1 MAREKILVVDDQIS
15 YCEVLS
21 DVLGEE
27 GYMVDYA
34 LDGRSALS
42 KAIETEYDVIIIDL
56 KLPDMDGIDLM
67 RKLKENDVFSSFIVV
82 TGFASVESAIQ
93 AMREGAYDYII
104 KPFNTEEVKI
114 HIKRV
119 IERANLLF
127 QNRILK
133 EELSSIYDDT
143 IVGQS
148 PPIQRLKELIT
159 HIAPTDATVLIYGES
174 GTGKELVARAI
185 HKASR
190 RADKPM
196 IKVSCAALP
205 ESLLESELF
214 GYEKGAFTGA
224 YTRKPGKFELANGG
238 SFFLDEIG
246 DMPPSMQVKLLRV
259 LQEKEFERLG
269 GTKTIKVDVRIIA
282 ATNRNLRE
290 AIRDK
295 VFRED
300 LFYRLSVIPIALPPL
315 RNRKEDIPLL
325 CEHFIQK
332 LNKKMPK
339 KIKGISDEAVK
350 KLMEY
355 DWPGNVRE
363 LENTIERAFIL
374 AKKDIILPENLILE
388 GTPINLPASEM
399 SPQAFGTV
407 QSSDKSLRS
416 VEKLHIRSVLEE
428 CGWNKS
434 KAASVLGI
442 DRKTLQNK
450 IRLYGL
456 RPG

>member
-1 MAREKILVVDDQIS
+1 MAGEKILIVDDQIS
-15 YCEVLS
+15 YCEILA
-21 DVLGEE
+21 DVLREE
-27 GYMVDYA
+27 GYTVEYV
-34 LDGRSALS
+34 LDGRSAIS
-42 KAIETEYDVIIIDL
+42 KAMESEYDVIIIDL
-56 KLPDMDGIDLM
+56 KLPDMDGIELM
-67 RKLKENDVFSSFIVV
+67 RKLRENDLSSSFIVI
-82 TGFASVESAIQ
+82 TGFASIESAVQ

-104 KPFNTEEVKI
+104 KPFNVDEVKI
-114 HIKRV
+114 HVKRV

-127 QNRILK
+127 QNRILR
-133 EELSSIYDDT
+133 EELSTIYDDT
-143 IVGQS
+143 IVGMS

-159 HIAPTDATVLIYGES
+159 HIGPTDATVLIYGES

-238 SFFLDEIG
+238 TFFLDEIG
-246 DMPPSMQVKLLRV
+246 DMSPSMQVKLLRV

-290 AIRDK
+290 AIREK

-332 LNKKMPK
+332 LNKRMPK
-339 KIKGISDEAVK
+339 KIRGISDEAMK

-374 AKKDIILPENLILE
+374 AKKDIILPENLVLE
-388 GTPINLPASEM
+388 GIPINVPVSEQTL
-399 SPQAFGTV
+399 QAFGAMKLP
-407 QSSDKSLRS
+407 DKSLRS
-416 VEKLHIRSVLEE
+416 VEKFHIRAVLEE
-428 CGWNKS
+428 CSWNKS
-434 KAASVLGI
+434 KAASILGI

-450 IRLYGL
+450 IKLYEIK
-456 RPG
+456 P

>member
-1 MAREKILVVDDQIS
+1 MAGERILIVDDQIS
-15 YCEVLS
+15 YCEILA
-21 DVLGEE
+21 DVLKGENYTVE
-27 GYMVDYA
+27 YA
-34 LDGRSALS
+34 LDGRSAIS
-42 KAIETEYDVIIIDL
+42 KAMESEYDVIIIDL
-56 KLPDMDGIDLM
+56 KLPDMDGIELM
-67 RKLKENDVFSSFIVV
+67 RKLRENDLPSSFIVI
-82 TGFASVESAIQ
+82 TGFASIESAVQ

-104 KPFNTEEVKI
+104 KPFNVDEVKI
-114 HIKRV
+114 HVKRV

-127 QNRILK
+127 QNRILR
-133 EELSSIYDDT
+133 EELSTIYDDT
-143 IVGQS
+143 IVGMS

-238 SFFLDEIG
+238 TFFLDEIG
-246 DMPPSMQVKLLRV
+246 DMSPSMQVKLLRV

-290 AIRDK
+290 AIREK

-332 LNKKMPK
+332 LNKRMPK
-339 KIKGISDEAVK
+339 KIKGISDEAMK

-374 AKKDIILPENLILE
+374 AKKDIILPENLVLE
-388 GTPINLPASEM
+388 GIPINVPVSEQ
-399 SPQAFGTV
+399 SLQAFGAMKLP
-407 QSSDKSLRS
+407 DKSLRS
-416 VEKLHIRSVLEE
+416 VEKFHIRAVLEE

-434 KAASVLGI
+434 KAASILGI

-450 IRLYGL
+450 IKLYGIN
-456 RPG
+456 P